1 MLVPVVV
8 AITESFTK
16 SDKAADVLAPPAIE
30 MVSPT
35 AFVIGSNAGTYN
47 GCVSGESIRTAKL
60 LSYTGMYISDA
71 SVLRSTC
78 EPVAS
83 LNKMAIF

>member
-8 AITESFTK
+8 VMSESFTK
-16 SDKAADVLAPPAIE
+16 RDNEADVLATPAIE

-35 AFVIGSNAGTYN
+35 AFEIGSNTGTYN
-47 GCVSGESIRTAKL
+47 GCVTGVSIRTAKL
-60 LSYTGMYISDA
+60 FSYTGIYISEA
-71 SVLRSTC
+71 SALRSTC

-83 LNKMAIF
+83 LNKIAIF

>member
-8 AITESFTK
+8 VMSESFTK
-16 SDKAADVLAPPAIE
+16 RDNADDVLATPAIE

-35 AFVIGSNAGTYN
+35 AFEIGSNTGTN
-47 GCVSGESIRTAKL
+47 VGCVSGESIRTANEF
-60 LSYTGMYISDA
+60 SYTGMYISEA
-71 SVLRSTC
+71 SALRSTC

-83 LNKMAIF
+83 LNKIAIF